1 MNSNEKSG
9 VNNNDKDRIENLLL
23 NQAQSKV
30 SDAQKKV
37 YYSAWTTKG
46 GGAGWKLQKMWTN
59 KGGGDSYLSLVVEPL
74 VSVIPE
80 GYVLGQN
87 LSSW

>member
-1 MNSNEKSG
+1 MLFYRSVIDIFRLFIKSKIHYTLQKSGVNSNEKSG

-37 YYSAWTTKG
+37 YYSA
-46 GGAGWKLQKMWTN
+46 
-59 KGGGDSYLSLVVEPL
+59 
-74 VSVIPE
+74 
-80 GYVLGQN
+80 
-87 LSSW
+87 